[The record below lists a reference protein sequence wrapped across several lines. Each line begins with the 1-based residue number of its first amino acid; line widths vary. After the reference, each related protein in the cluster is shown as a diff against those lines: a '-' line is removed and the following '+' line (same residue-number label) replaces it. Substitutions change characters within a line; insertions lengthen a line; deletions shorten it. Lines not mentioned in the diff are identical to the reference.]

1 MVKCSS
7 FGTAGGSHFYFFFR
21 QNSWWKPRRG
31 FVGLDVSGGEVI
43 TCRGNYLFVLVGIAN
58 DGIGEEP
65 SFSFVGNTNKV

>member
-31 FVGLDVSGGEVI
+31 FVGLDVNKWVVNLSFVMEI
-43 TCRGNYLFVLVGIAN
+43 TCLSL
-58 DGIGEEP
+58 
-65 SFSFVGNTNKV
+65 